1 MSPKVNEA
9 AKIAKIHYI
18 YQQRPNKE
26 RADNFAKRKLG
37 RLGYELDPS
46 NTDKDVLTAKRG
58 DNIHINYTGTNIESP
73 RDILSD
79 AALAVGLQSKNK
91 QFSDRRKK
99 TRDIMRKYD
108 KELEGKADYSLGGHS
123 LGSSIALNTMK
134 ESKSIRDRVKKV
146 HVFNPGYTKPF
157 HESLKVDKATK
168 KELDKKVNIHR
179 VSGDVVSAHA
189 HTQTAF
195 GNLFEYKHA
204 DKDADLLDKHSL
216 YTFTNV
222 DI

>member
-1 MSPKVNEA
+1 MPKVNEA

-37 RLGYELDPS
+37 RLGYELDSS

-79 AALAVGLQSKNK
+79 AALAVGLQSKNT

-99 TRDIMRKYD
+99 TRDIMRKYGDD
-108 KELEGKADYSLGGHS
+108 KDYSLGGHS
-123 LGSSIALNTMK
+123 LGGSIALNTMK
-134 ESKSIRDRVKKV
+134 ESKSIRDRVSKV
-146 HVFNPGYTKPF
+146 HVFNPGITPLF
-157 HESLKVDKATK
+157 NNSIKVDKPIK
-168 KELDKKVNIHR
+168 KELDKKVTIHR
-179 VSGDVVSAHA
+179 VKGDVVSAHA
-189 HTQTAF
+189 NKEVSF
-195 GNLFEYKHA
+195 GNLFEYKHG
-204 DKDADLLDKHSL
+204 DKDSDILDKHSL
-216 YTFTNV
+216 DTFTNTEL
-222 DI
+222 

>member
-1 MSPKVNEA
+1 MPKVNEA

-26 RADNFAKRKLG
+26 RADKFAKRKLG
-37 RLGYELDPS
+37 RLGYELDSS

-99 TRDIMRKYD
+99 TRDIIRKYGDD
-108 KELEGKADYSLGGHS
+108 KDYSLGGHS
-123 LGSSIALNTMK
+123 LGGSIALNTMK
-134 ESKSIRDRVKKV
+134 ESKSIRDRVSKV
-146 HVFNPGYTKPF
+146 HVFNPGITPLF
-157 HESLKVDKATK
+157 NNSIKVDKPVK
-168 KELDKKVNIHR
+168 KELDKKVTIHR
-179 VSGDVVSAHA
+179 VKGDVVSAHA
-189 HTQTAF
+189 NKEVSF
-195 GNLFEYKHA
+195 GNLFEYKHG
-204 DKDADLLDKHSL
+204 DKDSDILDKHSL
-216 YTFTNV
+216 DTFTNV
-222 DI
+222 DL